1 MAASTAPSAQRHM
14 SVGRLVA
21 LEIPSVVV
29 CSIGPL
35 SVVDVPPPHR
45 VMHLFASFGL
55 GWISIFEYF
64 FKIQNSNS
72 NFTVSKLGSSKIVT
86 VLCYKRYGN
95 KVSF

>member
-14 SVGRLVA
+14 PVGRLVA

-35 SVVDVPPPHR
+35 SVVDVPPPSR
-45 VMHLFASFGL
+45 DALFVSFGL
-55 GWISIFEYF
+55 VGFQFLKSNYF
-64 FKIQNSNS
+64 SKFKIQIKFYSA
-72 NFTVSKLGSSKIVT
+72 KIGQ
-86 VLCYKRYGN
+86 LKNRYGPLLQTLRN

>member
-64 FKIQNSNS
+64 QKISKFKFKFYS
-72 NFTVSKLGSSKIVT
+72 VKIGQ
-86 VLCYKRYGN
+86 LKNRYG
-95 KVSF
+95 SLLQTLRQ

>member
-14 SVGRLVA
+14 PVGRLVA

-55 GWISIFEYF
+55 VGFQFFKSNYF
-64 FKIQNSNS
+64 SKFKIQIQILQCQNWAAQKSLRFSATN
-72 NFTVSKLGSSKIVT
+72 VT
-86 VLCYKRYGN
+86 AIK
-95 KVSF
+95 